1 MEQKQYSEE
10 ELKQRRLSEAGVAYS
25 LASLF
30 PLVLSLILS
39 IIILGVSNGKEEGW
53 YNHTDWY
60 RYLAYLLPQIC
71 LVAVAAVF
79 FKRSGV
85 SLKRTYCG
93 CKWYFYLIAVGLQF
107 GLMFSLS
114 ALNGYFTEFLGLFG
128 YEAQGVPLPSLGR
141 WRLLPVILVVAVL
154 PALLEET
161 LFRGILSRNMT
172 ESGWGTVATVLIS
185 GALFSLF
192 HHNPEQTIY
201 QFICGICFA
210 LLALRAG
217 SILPGIVAHFLNNA
231 TVLVLTAVFSPSGA
245 DIAFTDIMPMPAFIT
260 LCVLSALSLAG
271 TLVYLVFFGKR
282 KGEGKGVKFAKPF
295 FLACAVGIGLCALQW
310 LLILLQGFGVAV

>member
-1 MEQKQYSEE
+1 MEQNQYSPED
-10 ELKQRRLSEAGVAYS
+10 LQKRRLSEAGITYS
-25 LASLF
+25 LAALF
-30 PLVLSLILS
+30 PLALSLILS

-53 YNHTDWY
+53 YAKTDWY
-60 RYLAYLLPQIC
+60 RYLAYLLPQVC
-71 LVAVAAVF
+71 LVAASAIF
-79 FKRSGV
+79 FKRGKV
-85 SLKRTYCG
+85 SLKRTYCT

-114 ALNGYFTEFLGLFG
+114 TLNSYFADFLGLFG
-128 YEAQGVPLPSLGR
+128 YEVQGVPMPTLSGWNILPA
-141 WRLLPVILVVAVL
+141 ILVIAVL
-154 PALLEET
+154 PAILEET
-161 LFRGILSRNMT
+161 VFRGILSRQMT

-201 QFICGICFA
+201 QFICGVCFA

-245 DIAFTDIMPMPAFIT
+245 DIAFTDFMPMPAFIT
-260 LCVLSALSLAG
+260 LCVFSALSLAG
-271 TLVYLVFFGKR
+271 TVVYLVFFCKR
-282 KGEGKGVKFAKPF
+282 KGEGKGVQYAKPF
-295 FLACAVGIGLCALQW
+295 FLACSVGIGLCALQW
-310 LLILLQGFGVAV
+310 ILILLQGFGVGV